1 MEMVSGGWSSVIVE
15 LLTGFASTQ
24 YIKVSHCDK
33 QSAHQQ
39 IKKVAHRCVISTA
52 TDQGIKH

>member
-1 MEMVSGGWSSVIVE
+1 MEVVTGGRSSVIVE
-15 LLTGFASTQ
+15 LLTGFASAQ

-39 IKKVAHRCVISTA
+39 IKKLPTGVSSLHLLT
-52 TDQGIKH
+52 KE

>member
-24 YIKVSHCDK
+24 YIKASHCDK

-39 IKKVAHRCVISTA
+39 IKKLPKGVSSLQLLTK
-52 TDQGIKH
+52 D